1 MYIWRSIYIFINRTQ
16 KHRLRYNN
24 CVSLY
29 CFQYVFDIKGQEDD
43 LWISLEQEDKS
54 RLDKD
59 KGGKNESVGAVLIK
73 VKYYR

>member
-1 MYIWRSIYIFINRTQ
+1 M
-16 KHRLRYNN
+16 
-24 CVSLY
+24 
-29 CFQYVFDIKGQEDD
+29 FDIKGQEDD